1 MAVREA
7 TEKELRRAIR
17 LAGKVTVCQVE
28 YEWVLCSI
36 WVGSGK
42 EVDFIMIGIWLNVI
56 QSSSSSDI

>member
-28 YEWVLCSI
+28 YEMLLC
-36 WVGSGK
+36 
-42 EVDFIMIGIWLNVI
+42 
-56 QSSSSSDI
+56 